1 MIKRFFPLLSA
12 LILTGIV
19 MISCST
25 EDPFRIP
32 PPNFDSVPP
41 AQSIQGMTP
50 VQIEPGVEAYI
61 HDEGYGDFFVT
72 NRDNVEAYVTLRT
85 DEGTVIFS
93 SFANNRQDPSIVSMR
108 FAGSIQNDFN
118 FSVSLAYT
126 PGFKAG
132 IMGMKLGE
140 SRTLI
145 VSPEKGFE
153 SAPAGFV
160 NAKYSENTL
169 SYEVRISRI
178 FPD

>member
-1 MIKRFFPLLSA
+1 MLNRFILFSSLTV
-12 LILTGIV
+12 LTGIV
-19 MISCST
+19 LISCST

-41 AQSIQGMTP
+41 AQSIEGMTP

-61 HDEGYGDFFVT
+61 HEEGYGEFFVT

-85 DEGTVIFS
+85 DDGTIIFS
-93 SFANNRQDPSIVSMR
+93 SFANNRQEPSLVSMR

-118 FSVSLAYT
+118 FSVSLAYS

-132 IMGMKLGE
+132 LLGMKLGE
-140 SRTLI
+140 SRTLV
-145 VSPEKGFE
+145 VSPEKGFG

-160 NAKYSENTL
+160 NAQYSENTL
-169 SYEVRISRI
+169 FYEVRISRI